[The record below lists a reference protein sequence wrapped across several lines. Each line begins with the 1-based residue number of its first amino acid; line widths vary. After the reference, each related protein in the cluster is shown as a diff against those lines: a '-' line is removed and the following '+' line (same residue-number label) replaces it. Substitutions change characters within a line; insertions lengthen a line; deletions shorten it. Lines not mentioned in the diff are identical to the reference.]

1 MSSNNN
7 LPLEKQFAHST
18 FCRQL
23 DEIDLDAAKKLL
35 EDLHLLYLGQQ
46 SLFAK
51 MIKQG
56 EFGSNRIDFEAS

>member
-1 MSSNNN
+1 MND

-23 DEIDLDAAKKLL
+23 DEIELDTAKKLL

-56 EFGSNRIDFEAS
+56 NAGMNTMDFEAS